1 MPLTLRFPTAEDET
15 AVRALHEQLRSDDFS
30 FVLDEGTWSDVLDA
44 VEHASRGE
52 NLAPGF
58 VRADYLLAEVA
69 GEVVGRSSIRYAL
82 TDYLLRVGGH
92 VGYAVGPAFRRRGYA
107 TEILRQ
113 SVARLNAAGVDRV
126 LVVCADD
133 NAASAATIEACG
145 GVLENVVPDRDG
157 RPTRRYWIG

>member
-1 MPLTLRFPTAEDET
+1 MPLTLRFPTTEDET
-15 AVRALHEQLRSDDFS
+15 AVRALHEQLLADDFS
-30 FVLDEGTWSDVLDA
+30 FVLDEGTWPDVLEA

-52 NLAPGF
+52 NLPPGF
-58 VRADYLLAEVA
+58 VRADYLLAEVDGQVA
-69 GEVVGRSSIRYAL
+69 GRTSIRYAL

-113 SVARLNAAGVDRV
+113 SVVRLNAAGVDRV
-126 LVVCADD
+126 LVTCADD

-145 GVLENVVPDRDG
+145 GVLENVVQDGNG